1 MFSEAE
7 YLLHNMYFDMTGKK
21 DKIEPALDYLLLKDY
36 NGDMD
41 INEWRLNKK
50 SVIVDTE
57 TYITDIRQIP
67 VGKLYEIN
75 IRF

>member
-1 MFSEAE
+1 
-7 YLLHNMYFDMTGKK
+7 
-21 DKIEPALDYLLLKDY
+21 
-36 NGDMD
+36 MD